1 MASSNPAAA
10 AAATVTGPAARVQV
24 VFRDRGQAGDMA
36 TGYDEALP
44 GAERNRAVQQAL
56 SDALRLAQLQ
66 VEVLVRLDQADRAG
80 DDEAVLRG
88 HAELDHVMALVAE
101 TEQVRTGARAALGRG
116 NDLTC
121 AGCGEAAEPVYDQP
135 WLLGFRCPG
144 CGWEGD
150 DPAAQAERKRAEALA
165 ATAAAVVPAIDGIED
180 AVLILGQRGKRA
192 RADGVSALREVQASL
207 RAADR
212 RLQRTGTS

>member
-1 MASSNPAAA
+1 
-10 AAATVTGPAARVQV
+10 
-24 VFRDRGQAGDMA
+24 MA

-44 GAERNRAVQQAL
+44 GAERNRAGHQAL
-56 SDALRLAQLQ
+56 ADALRLAQLQ
-66 VEVLVRLDQADRAG
+66 VEVLVRLDQADQAG

-101 TEQVRTGARAALGRG
+101 TEQVRTGARAALGRD

-121 AGCGEAAEPVYDQP
+121 AGCGDAAESVYDQP
-135 WLLGFRCPG
+135 QLLGYQCPG

-165 ATAAAVVPAIDGIED
+165 AAAAAVVPAIDGIED
-180 AVLILGQRGKRA
+180 AVLVLGQRGKQA
-192 RADGVSALREVQASL
+192 RADGISALREVQAGL
-207 RAADR
+207 RAVDR
-212 RLQRTGTS
+212 RLRRTVTS